1 MREKYSQRV
10 KILRRVSNDTKGGYQ
25 ASVYVEIGE
34 TSARVRDESP
44 EEYAQAESASIAH
57 VKTFEM
63 RDRDIR
69 EDDRL
74 YWQGEEYRVRR
85 IDRFDNRGREIRVR
99 ASLPESKF
107 TI

>member
-1 MREKYSQRV
+1 MRERYSQRV
-10 KILRRVSNDTKGGYQ
+10 KILRRVSEDAGGGYI
-25 ASVYVEIGE
+25 ASVYAEIGE
-34 TSARVRDESP
+34 TSCRVRDESP

-63 RDRDIR
+63 RARDIR

-74 YWQGEEYRVRR
+74 WWRGEEYRVRR
-85 IDRFDNRGREIRVR
+85 VDRYDNRGREIRVR

-107 TI
+107 SI